1 MNWSLVGSTL
11 VGIPLLVGIKEEY
24 LRTEADEEDSL
35 NDTFVVNN
43 QLDE

>member
-11 VGIPLLVGIKEEY
+11 VGIPLLIGIKEEY
-24 LRTEADEEDSL
+24 LRTEADDSFIT
-35 NDTFVVNN
+35 NDVQVIND